1 MTPSDLRKKKFNHA
15 PQYDLTPWR
24 LTLIYGKKLKDFDW
38 DMSPEE
44 FICVEPVGLIIGG
57 IARNYSYLD
66 EVEILSKLFLT
77 VTK

>member
-1 MTPSDLRKKKFNHA
+1 M
-15 PQYDLTPWR
+15 
-24 LTLIYGKKLKDFDW
+24 KDFDW

-66 EVEILSKLFLT
+66 EVEILGKLFLS